1 MSPSGETP
9 QDLSQPALDALREE
23 AVAAINAAADLDA
36 LAEVRTI
43 HVSGRGAALSLARRS
58 LGSLPGPERAEPGKR
73 LNALTSDINEAFER
87 RSAELNA
94 ERDTRV
100 LVEEA
105 VDVTV
110 PAARAP
116 IGSRHPLSLV
126 VDRVVDVFT
135 AMGYEVAEGPEAE
148 HGWFNFDALNTP
160 PDHASRELQDTLYL
174 QPLSSQVVLRTQTS
188 PVQIRAMLERELPLY
203 IVCPGRVFRADTID
217 ATHLPVFTQLEGL
230 AVDDGL
236 TMGDLRGT
244 LDAFAAAMFGGES
257 LHASNSQSL
266 APLRT
271 RLRPHF
277 FPFTEPS
284 AEIDL
289 QCFGC
294 GGEPPDPDCRI
305 CGGEGW
311 LEWGGCGMVDP
322 AVLTSCGIDPQRY
335 TGFAFGMGLERTVMA
350 LHGLSDM
357 RVLLDGDVRFGTPFA
372 GGRVL

>member
-1 MSPSGETP
+1 M
-9 QDLSQPALDALREE
+9 
-23 AVAAINAAADLDA
+23 
-36 LAEVRTI
+36 
-43 HVSGRGAALSLARRS
+43 
-58 LGSLPGPERAEPGKR
+58 
-73 LNALTSDINEAFER
+73 
-87 RSAELNA
+87 
-94 ERDTRV
+94 
-100 LVEEA
+100 
-105 VDVTV
+105 TV
-110 PAARAP
+110 PPARTPLGA
-116 IGSRHPLSLV
+116 RHPLSLV
-126 VDRVVDVFT
+126 VDRVVDVFVG
-135 AMGYEVAEGPEAE
+135 MGYEVAEGPEAE

-160 PDHASRELQDTLYL
+160 PDHPSRELQDTLYL
-174 QPLSSQVVLRTQTS
+174 EPTEAQVVLRTQTS
-188 PVQIRAMLERELPLY
+188 PVQIRALLQRDLPVY
-203 IVCPGRVFRADTID
+203 VVCPGRVFRADTID

-230 AVDDGL
+230 AVDEGL
-236 TMGDLRGT
+236 TMADLRGT

-257 LHASNSQSL
+257 LHASHQ
-266 APLRT
+266 PLRT

-294 GGEPPDPDCRI
+294 GGEPADPGCRI

-322 AVLTSCGIDPQRY
+322 AVLTACGIDPQRY

-357 RVLLDGDVRFGTPFA
+357 RVLLDGDVRFAAPFS

>member
-1 MSPSGETP
+1 
-9 QDLSQPALDALREE
+9 
-23 AVAAINAAADLDA
+23 
-36 LAEVRTI
+36 
-43 HVSGRGAALSLARRS
+43 
-58 LGSLPGPERAEPGKR
+58 
-73 LNALTSDINEAFER
+73 
-87 RSAELNA
+87 
-94 ERDTRV
+94 
-100 LVEEA
+100 
-105 VDVTV
+105 
-110 PAARAP
+110 
-116 IGSRHPLSLV
+116 
-126 VDRVVDVFT
+126 
-135 AMGYEVAEGPEAE
+135 
-148 HGWFNFDALNTP
+148 
-160 PDHASRELQDTLYL
+160 
-174 QPLSSQVVLRTQTS
+174 
-188 PVQIRAMLERELPLY
+188 MLERDLPLY
-203 IVCPGRVFRADTID
+203 VVCPGRVFRADTID

-236 TMGDLRGT
+236 TMADLRGT

-257 LHASNSQSL
+257 LHADQ

-294 GGEPPDPDCRI
+294 GGEPADPDCRI

-322 AVLTSCGIDPQRY
+322 AVLTASGIDPQRY

-357 RVLLDGDVRFGTPFA
+357 RVLLDGDVRFGAPFA